1 MNRTAVASY
10 AGLLSAAFMAVAFA
24 AQPEASKAPGEYAYR
39 WALKTQGQNA
49 AWQFALTPEVYAALI
64 DPELGDFVV
73 LNADGQTVPVAR
85 LTVDPAARPGVAQ
98 APLPVF
104 ALPRRAN
111 TVAGGGDD
119 LALRLERDGNGR
131 LRLLQVDT
139 GASAT
144 ATLATSALAVP
155 APIDYVMDA
164 DLGRDPKRPATV
176 DRLDLRWPENGD
188 IHARFAVEGSDDL
201 ERWQILVDGAAVVSL
216 RRGGSVLQ
224 RRDIALPPTSLRYLR
239 LRQLD
244 GDPIQ
249 GLQVT
254 ARRTR
259 GGASPPQWQRLRA
272 DFVDTAPDAFGKGHL
287 YRYRLPAK
295 LPVGRVGVTLGAD
308 NATAE
313 VILDA
318 QNSGVPGDDA
328 WTPIGRTL
336 LFRLQQNGL
345 RIDNE
350 DYALTAPLAAREWR
364 LRSPVALT
372 PTPTMEVA
380 YLPDRFVFLAQG
392 AGPYTLAAGSR
403 TARRDPLPVEQALAP
418 LRSRLGADWSPP
430 VATLGPR
437 SEAAGTRAYAE
448 QPTPPDW
455 RRWLLWAFLVVGAA
469 IVGGFALSLLH
480 AKNAET

>member
-1 MNRTAVASY
+1 MNRTAVALS
-10 AGLLSAAFMAVAFA
+10 AGLLATAFAAVA
-24 AQPEASKAPGEYAYR
+24 AQPEASRATGDYAYR
-39 WALKTQGQNA
+39 WPLKTEGQNA
-49 AWQFALTPEVYAALI
+49 AWQFELTPEVYAALI

-73 LNADGQTVPVAR
+73 LNADGQAVPVAR
-85 LTVDPAARPGVAQ
+85 LTVDPSTRPGVAQ

-104 ALPRRAN
+104 ALPRRAGA
-111 TVAGGGDD
+111 VGGGDD
-119 LALRLERDGNGR
+119 LALRLERDASGR
-131 LRLLQVDT
+131 LRLLQVDM

-144 ATLATSALAVP
+144 SSTMATSAPAAP

-164 DLGRDPKRPATV
+164 DLGRDPQRPATV
-176 DRLDLRWPENGD
+176 DRLDLRWPEAGD

-201 ERWQILVDGAAVVSL
+201 EHWQALVDAAAVVSL
-216 RRGGSVLQ
+216 RRDGSVLQ

-244 GDPIQ
+244 GDPVP

-259 GGASPPQWQRLRA
+259 GGVSPPQWRRLRA

-313 VILDA
+313 VIVDA
-318 QNSGVPGDDA
+318 QNGGVPGDEA

-350 DYALTAPLAAREWR
+350 DYALTAPIAAREWR
-364 LRSPVALT
+364 LRSPIALN
-372 PTPTMEVA
+372 PAPVMEVA

-392 AGPYTLAAGSR
+392 NGPYTLAAGSR
-403 TARRDPLPVEQALAP
+403 DARRDPLPVEQALAP

-430 VATLGPR
+430 VATLGAR
-437 SEAAGTRAYAE
+437 SEAAGTQAYAE
-448 QPTPPDW
+448 KPTPPDW

-469 IVGGFALSLLH
+469 IVGGFALSLLRSR
-480 AKNAET
+480 KAEG

>member
-1 MNRTAVASY
+1 MNRTAA
-10 AGLLSAAFMAVAFA
+10 ALSAGVLSAVFAASA
-24 AQPEASKAPGEYAYR
+24 AQPEVSKATGDYAYR
-39 WALKTQGQNA
+39 WPLQTEGQNA
-49 AWQFALTPEVYAALI
+49 AWQFELTPEVYAALI

-73 LNADGQTVPVAR
+73 FNADGQAVPVAR
-85 LTVDPAARPGVAQ
+85 LTVDPTTRPGVAQ

-104 ALPRRAN
+104 ALPRRAGA
-111 TVAGGGDD
+111 AGTGDD
-119 LALRLERDGNGR
+119 LALRMERDGNGR

-139 GASAT
+139 GAAAST
-144 ATLATSALAVP
+144 TLATSAP
-155 APIDYVMDA
+155 AAAALIDYVMDA
-164 DLGRDPKRPATV
+164 DLGRDPQRPATV
-176 DRLDLRWPENGD
+176 DRLDLRWPETGD

-201 ERWQILVDGAAVVSL
+201 EHWQRLVDRAAVVSL

-244 GDPIQ
+244 GDPVP

-259 GGASPPQWQRLRA
+259 GGVSSPQWRRLRA
-272 DFVDTAPDAFGKGHL
+272 EFVDTAPDTFGKGHL

-295 LPVGRVGVTLGAD
+295 LPVGRVGVILGAD

-318 QNSGVPGDDA
+318 QNGSVSGDEA

-350 DYALTAPLAAREWR
+350 DYALTVPVAAREWR
-364 LRSPVALT
+364 LRSPIALD
-372 PTPTMEVA
+372 PAPTMDVA

-392 AGPYTLAAGSR
+392 NGPYTLAAGSR
-403 TARRDPLPVEQALAP
+403 DARRDPLPVEQALAP
-418 LRSRLGADWSPP
+418 LRSRLGAEWSPP
-430 VATLGPR
+430 MAALGAR
-437 SEAAGTRAYAE
+437 SEAAGTRAYTE
-448 QPTPPDW
+448 KPTPPDW
-455 RRWLLWAFLVVGAA
+455 RRWLLWGFLVVGAA
-469 IVGGFALSLLH
+469 TVGGFALSLLR
-480 AKNAET
+480 ARKTED

>member
-1 MNRTAVASY
+1 MNRTAVALS
-10 AGLLSAAFMAVAFA
+10 AGLLSAAFVAAA
-24 AQPEASKAPGEYAYR
+24 AQPQASKATGDYAYR
-39 WALKTQGQNA
+39 WALKTEGQNA
-49 AWQFALTPEVYAALI
+49 AWQFELTPEVYAALI

-73 LNADGQTVPVAR
+73 FNADGQAVPVAR
-85 LTVDPAARPGVAQ
+85 LTVDPATRPGVAQ

-104 ALPRRAN
+104 ALPRRAGG
-111 TVAGGGDD
+111 AGAGED
-119 LALRLERDGNGR
+119 LALRLERDANGR
-131 LRLLQVDT
+131 LRLLQVDMGAPAAST
-139 GASAT
+139 TLAASAPV
-144 ATLATSALAVP
+144 AP

-164 DLGRDPKRPATV
+164 DLGRDPQRPATV
-176 DRLDLRWPENGD
+176 DRLDLRWPETGD

-201 ERWQILVDGAAVVSL
+201 EHWQTLVDGAAVVSL
-216 RRGGSVLQ
+216 RRAGSVLQ

-244 GDPIQ
+244 GDPVPN
-249 GLQVT
+249 LQIT

-259 GGASPPQWQRLRA
+259 GGVSPPQWRRLRA
-272 DFVDTAPDAFGKGHL
+272 EFVDTSPDAFGKGHL

-318 QNSGVPGDDA
+318 QNGSVSGDEA

-336 LFRLQQNGL
+336 LFRLLQNGL

-350 DYALTAPLAAREWR
+350 DYALTAPIAAREWR
-364 LRSPVALT
+364 LRSPVALN
-372 PTPTMEVA
+372 PSPTMDVA

-392 AGPYTLAAGSR
+392 NGPYTLAAGSR
-403 TARRDPLPVEQALAP
+403 DARRDPLPVEQALAP
-418 LRSRLGADWSPP
+418 LRSRLGAEWSPP
-430 VATLGPR
+430 VATLGAR
-437 SEAAGTRAYAE
+437 SEAAGTQAYAE
-448 QPTPPDW
+448 KPTPPDW

-469 IVGGFALSLLH
+469 IVGGFALSLLR
-480 AKNAET
+480 ARKAEA

>member
-1 MNRTAVASY
+1 MKRTAVALS
-10 AGLLSAAFMAVAFA
+10 AALLSAALAATA
-24 AQPEASKAPGEYAYR
+24 AQPEASNAAGDYAYR
-39 WALKTQGQNA
+39 WPLKTEGQNA
-49 AWQFALTPEVYAALI
+49 AWQFELTPEVYAALI
-64 DPELGDFVV
+64 DPDLGDFVV
-73 LNADGQTVPVAR
+73 LNADGQAVPVAR
-85 LTVDPAARPGVAQ
+85 LTVDPATRPGVAQ

-104 ALPRRAN
+104 ALPRRASD
-111 TVAGGGDD
+111 AGADD
-119 LALRLERDGNGR
+119 LSLRLERDGNGR
-131 LRLLQVDT
+131 LRLLQVDM
-139 GASAT
+139 GASAASTTT
-144 ATLATSALAVP
+144 ASPVSAPAMP

-176 DRLDLRWPENGD
+176 DRLDLRWPDIGD
-188 IHARFAVEGSDDL
+188 VHARFAMEGSDDL
-201 ERWQILVDGAAVVSL
+201 EHWQTLVDGAAVVSL

-244 GDPIQ
+244 GDPVP

-259 GGASPPQWQRLRA
+259 GGAQPPQWRRVRA
-272 DFVDTAPDAFGKGHL
+272 EFVDTAPDAFGKGHL

-295 LPVGRVGVTLGAD
+295 LPVGRVGVILGAD

-318 QNSGVPGDDA
+318 QNGSAGGEDA

-350 DYALTAPLAAREWR
+350 DYALTAPIAAREWR
-364 LRSPVALT
+364 LRSPIALT
-372 PTPTMEVA
+372 PAPTMDVA

-392 AGPYTLAAGSR
+392 SGPYTLAAGSR
-403 TARRDPLPVEQALAP
+403 DARRDPLPVEQALAP
-418 LRSRLGADWSPP
+418 LRSRLGAEWSPP
-430 VATLGPR
+430 VAMLGAR
-437 SEAAGTRAYAE
+437 SEAAGTQAYAE
-448 QPTPPDW
+448 KATPPDW
-455 RRWLLWAFLVVGAA
+455 RRWLLWGFLVLGAA
-469 IVGGFALSLLH
+469 IVGGFALSLLRQP
-480 AKNAET
+480 KPPG

>member
-1 MNRTAVASY
+1 MKRTAVA
-10 AGLLSAAFMAVAFA
+10 LSAAMLSAALAATA
-24 AQPEASKAPGEYAYR
+24 AQPEASKATGDYAYR
-39 WALKTQGQNA
+39 WPLKTEGQNA
-49 AWQFALTPEVYAALI
+49 AWQFELTPEVYAALI
-64 DPELGDFVV
+64 DPEFGDFVV
-73 LNADGQTVPVAR
+73 LNADGQAVPVAR
-85 LTVDPAARPGVAQ
+85 LTVDPATRPGVAQ

-104 ALPRRAN
+104 ALPRRASD
-111 TVAGGGDD
+111 ASADD
-119 LALRLERDGNGR
+119 LSLRLERDGNGR
-131 LRLLQVDT
+131 LRLLQVDM
-139 GASAT
+139 GAP
-144 ATLATSALAVP
+144 ATLATPAPAVP

-176 DRLDLRWPENGD
+176 DRLDLRWPEAGD
-188 IHARFAVEGSDDL
+188 IHTRFAVEGSDDL
-201 ERWQILVDGAAVVSL
+201 EHWQMLVDGAAVVSL

-244 GDPIQ
+244 GDPVP

-259 GGASPPQWQRLRA
+259 GGAQPPQWRRLRA
-272 DFVDTAPDAFGKGHL
+272 EFVDTAPDAFGKGHL

-318 QNSGVPGDDA
+318 QNGSVSGEDA

-336 LFRLQQNGL
+336 LFRLQQNSL

-350 DYALTAPLAAREWR
+350 DYALTAPIAAREWR
-364 LRSPVALT
+364 LRSPIALT
-372 PTPTMEVA
+372 PTPTMDVA

-392 AGPYTLAAGSR
+392 SGPYTLAAGSR
-403 TARRDPLPVEQALAP
+403 DARRDPLPVEQALAP
-418 LRSRLGADWSPP
+418 LRSRLGAEWSPP
-430 VATLGPR
+430 VATLGAR
-437 SEAAGTRAYAE
+437 SEAAGTRAYVE
-448 QPTPPDW
+448 KPTPPDW
-455 RRWLLWAFLVVGAA
+455 RRWLLWGFLVLGAA
-469 IVGGFALSLLH
+469 IVGGFALSLLR
-480 AKNAET
+480 ARKIEA

>member
-1 MNRTAVASY
+1 MNRTAVALS
-10 AGLLSAAFMAVAFA
+10 AGLLATAFAAVA
-24 AQPEASKAPGEYAYR
+24 AQPEASKATGDYAYR
-39 WALKTQGQNA
+39 WPLKTEGQNA
-49 AWQFALTPEVYAALI
+49 AWQFELNPEVYAALI

-73 LNADGQTVPVAR
+73 LNADGQAVPVAR
-85 LTVDPAARPGVAQ
+85 LTVDPATRPGVAQ

-104 ALPRRAN
+104 ALPRRAGA
-111 TVAGGGDD
+111 VGGGDD
-119 LALRLERDGNGR
+119 LALRLERDASGR
-131 LRLLQVDT
+131 LRLLQVDM

-144 ATLATSALAVP
+144 PATMATSAPAAP

-164 DLGRDPKRPATV
+164 DLGRDPQRPATV
-176 DRLDLRWPENGD
+176 DRLDLRWPEAGD

-201 ERWQILVDGAAVVSL
+201 EHWQALVDAAAVVSL
-216 RRGGSVLQ
+216 RRDGSVLQ

-244 GDPIQ
+244 GDPVP

-259 GGASPPQWQRLRA
+259 GGVSPPQWRRLRA

-287 YRYRLPAK
+287 YRYRLPAR
-295 LPVGRVGVTLGAD
+295 LPIGRVGVTLGAD

-313 VILDA
+313 VIVDA
-318 QNSGVPGDDA
+318 QNGSVSGDEA

-350 DYALTAPLAAREWR
+350 DYALTAPIAAREWR
-364 LRSPVALT
+364 LRSPIALN
-372 PTPTMEVA
+372 PAPVMEVA

-392 AGPYTLAAGSR
+392 NGPYTLAAGSR
-403 TARRDPLPVEQALAP
+403 DARRDPLPVEQALAP
-418 LRSRLGADWSPP
+418 LRSRLGAEWSPP
-430 VATLGPR
+430 VATLGAR
-437 SEAAGTRAYAE
+437 SEAAGTQAYAKK
-448 QPTPPDW
+448 PTPPDW

-469 IVGGFALSLLH
+469 IVGGFALSLLRSR
-480 AKNAET
+480 KAEG